1 MKITDVP
8 FAVLRFQYQFVRF
21 PLQLIED
28 RVITRMDSE
37 APGRLLYE
45 RSFGSLDAAV
55 GGVLGDSELAER
67 GAALAKRSDVL
78 ARAARLDGAATQKE
92 KRADE
97 TLKAKRDQALED
109 LDAAHETKQR
119 EVDEA
124 AAAADDRKRA
134 AVEEAR
140 NQAADVKQ
148 TADEV
153 AARRT
158 KSAETAKSEEQ
169 RRIRA
174 AEQAQTAAADAKLKD
189 AQDKRQKAASTRAQA
204 DRVEQL
210 AEQEKEKRQSERA
223 TNS

>member
-28 RVITRMDSE
+28 RVITRMESE

-45 RSFGSLDAAV
+45 RSFGALDAVV
-55 GGVLGDSELAER
+55 GSVLGDPELAER
-67 GAALAKRSDVL
+67 GSALADRSDVL

-97 TLKAKRDQALED
+97 TLTAKRDQALDD
-109 LDAAHETKQR
+109 LKAVHETKQR

-124 AAAADDRKRA
+124 SAAADDRKRA
-134 AVEEAR
+134 AVAEAR
-140 NQAADVKQ
+140 DEAAGAKQ
-148 TADEV
+148 TADEI

-158 KSAETAKSEEQ
+158 KSAEAAKRQEQ
-169 RRIRA
+169 RRIGA
-174 AEQAQTAAADAKLKD
+174 TEQAQAAAADAKLRD
-189 AQDKRQKAASTRAQA
+189 AQDKRGKAAATRAQA

-210 AEQEKEKRQSERA
+210 AEQEKETRQNDRA

>member
-45 RSFGSLDAAV
+45 RSFGSLDAAI

-97 TLKAKRDQALED
+97 ALKAKRDQALED

-119 EVDEA
+119 EVDDA
-124 AAAADDRKRA
+124 AAAADDRRRA
-134 AVEEAR
+134 AVDEAR
-140 NQAADVKQ
+140 KQAADVKQ

-158 KSAETAKSEEQ
+158 RSAETTKSEEQ

-189 AQDKRQKAASTRAQA
+189 AQEKRRKAASTRAQA